1 MCKMKIKRF
10 SCRFIECLTLYLDEL
25 CTYRAIEDSQPS
37 YPIYP
42 VFN

>member
-25 CTYRAIEDSQPS
+25 CTYRAIEGCEYISC
-37 YPIYP
+37 
-42 VFN
+42 F